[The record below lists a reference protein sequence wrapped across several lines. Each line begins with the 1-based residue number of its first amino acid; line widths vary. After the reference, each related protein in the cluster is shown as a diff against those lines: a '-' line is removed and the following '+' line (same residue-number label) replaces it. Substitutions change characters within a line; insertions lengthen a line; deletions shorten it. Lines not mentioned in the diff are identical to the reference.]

1 MTIKFTILSVTCAGE
16 SCSVL
21 FMVFIKRLSKLCPH
35 DSVEMFQLSP
45 HSLVQFVK
53 LSLSRVHLL
62 RVYLS
67 LPSNNRDHI
76 DR

>member
-1 MTIKFTILSVTCAGE
+1 
-16 SCSVL
+16 
-21 FMVFIKRLSKLCPH
+21 MVFIKRLSKLCPH